1 MAERT
6 LIDSMIEK
14 ARKAQEIFESYTQ
27 EQVDEV
33 VKTVGKT
40 IFDNAELLAVEAVE
54 ETHYGNVASKI
65 IKQQG
70 ACSGAWHYLY
80 DKKSVGMLDY
90 DPATEIATYAK
101 PLGVVCCLTPAT
113 NPTSTM
119 GSNGMNILKCRN
131 AMIVS
136 PHPRAKK
143 VSKHGLDLIN
153 AALAKIGAPE
163 NLIQIVEEPSMDSTK
178 ELMSKVDVVI
188 ATGGAA
194 MVKSAYS
201 SGRPSFGVGQGNV
214 QVLVAEDYNDF
225 DTMASTIVTAR
236 SYDNGMPC
244 TGEQALH
251 FPAEKEQAIVDAFAK
266 AGGFL
271 IPDDKVDD
279 LAKFIFNEKGMSNP
293 AHVGKS
299 ALEIAQAL
307 GITAPADTKLLLFH
321 TQGVGPG
328 HILCREKLM
337 PVTQLFPYTDFRQA
351 VEDARTNLLWEGAGH
366 TAVIY
371 THDRKLAEA
380 AAERLPVGRMVVNQ
394 KGGAGSGS
402 SGTNA
407 LPPTMS
413 LGCGSWGNNSI
424 SENLTYRHLMNTTKL
439 AFPLESVCRPSYDEI
454 WAEGVA
460 LKD

>member
-14 ARKAQEIFESYTQ
+14 ARKAQEAFESYTQ

-90 DPATEIATYAK
+90 DPETEIATYAK

-143 VSKHGLDLIN
+143 VAKHGLDLIN
-153 AALAKIGAPE
+153 AALAKNGAPE

-279 LAKFIFNEKGMSNP
+279 LADLVTAAKVGDCEARGVHVDLQIESPWTDLPVESWEMCRVLGNLIDNAMDAMKDTTAPRLLIRLSESVQSYTFAIANNGPMIQPSIAERIFLRGFSTKGEGRGMGLSIVRGIMESGGGRLTLRSD
-293 AHVGKS
+293 AHETRFEGTLPKPS
-299 ALEIAQAL
+299 AAPQAL
-307 GITAPADTKLLLFH
+307 SEA
-321 TQGVGPG
+321 
-328 HILCREKLM
+328 EK
-337 PVTQLFPYTDFRQA
+337 
-351 VEDARTNLLWEGAGH
+351 
-366 TAVIY
+366 
-371 THDRKLAEA
+371 
-380 AAERLPVGRMVVNQ
+380 
-394 KGGAGSGS
+394 
-402 SGTNA
+402 
-407 LPPTMS
+407 
-413 LGCGSWGNNSI
+413 
-424 SENLTYRHLMNTTKL
+424 
-439 AFPLESVCRPSYDEI
+439 
-454 WAEGVA
+454 A
-460 LKD
+460 LK